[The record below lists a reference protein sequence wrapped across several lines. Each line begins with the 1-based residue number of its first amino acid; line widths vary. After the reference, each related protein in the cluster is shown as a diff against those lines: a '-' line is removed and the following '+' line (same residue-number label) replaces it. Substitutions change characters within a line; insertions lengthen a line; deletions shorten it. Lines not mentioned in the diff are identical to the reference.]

1 MDAYFHPGFGTRWPF
16 SIVYLF
22 LGMGVKRSPK
32 AISKNFGFVFMG
44 PRASRLRLSVLSL
57 LSFSLWRSIF
67 FFYDFFGQIIDTRG
81 IVSSYDEIFLYLK
94 IAAIDRLSIQKIV
107 AIDYFT

>member
-32 AISKNFGFVFMG
+32 AISKNFGFVF
-44 PRASRLRLSVLSL
+44 RTLLR
-57 LSFSLWRSIF
+57 
-67 FFYDFFGQIIDTRG
+67 GQPVAPKESGATG
-81 IVSSYDEIFLYLK
+81 I
-94 IAAIDRLSIQKIV
+94 
-107 AIDYFT
+107 